1 MIFLMN
7 RMIESCCICYW
18 GNCFFDILEYVWDII
33 VIKVFNISIYVKVVK
48 IVKIDIVIYGICV
61 EYNIFILLIFIL
73 SLNIVIIVF
82 LYEEKFFL
90 FVFLNIMYIL
100 VVNEKSLKRIISLN
114 WRRLLVIIC
123 LISFVKKLNFWKGER
138 KNMFNY

>member
-1 MIFLMN
+1 M
-7 RMIESCCICYW
+7 ESCCIWYW
-18 GNCFFDILEYVWDII
+18 GKCFFDMLEYVWDII